1 MAFALPLFLITLSC
15 IVIQPKGIS
24 IGWFACGGAIIAL
37 VLNIV
42 NLSDVMTVVN
52 ITWNATLTLIAI
64 IIISLILD
72 QIGYFEWCALKI
84 TKLAKGSGKRLF
96 FYLLCL
102 GAFVSAT
109 FTNDGTVLILTPI
122 VLSILRQLKLEESYI
137 LPFIMACGFIAD
149 STSLPFVVSNLVNI
163 ISADYFSISFTQYT
177 VAMIIPTIAS
187 FFASCLI
194 LFIFYRKQII
204 KKYDVDELPSAAE
217 VIKDKKLFK
226 ISWFILFILF
236 LGYFSCELLD
246 LPVSIVAGI
255 TAIVFVILAKRS
267 EHVKLAI
274 VIKESPWAIVFFSIG
289 LYVVVYGLQNAGLTN
304 LFASL
309 IEWTSKFG
317 FIVSI
322 IGMGYYSA
330 FLSSLLNNLPA
341 VMIGALSIEH
351 ANVGN
356 IVKEG
361 LIFSN
366 VIGSDLGPK
375 ITPIGSL
382 ATLIWMHILK
392 KKGVNVSWGMYFK
405 HGIILTIPVL
415 FFTLLSLSIWLLII

>member
-122 VLSILRQLKLEESYI
+122 VLSILRQLKLKETYI

-163 ISADYFSISFTQYT
+163 ISAEYFSISFTQYT

-194 LFIFYRKQII
+194 LFIYYRKQII
-204 KKYDVDELPSAAE
+204 KKYEVDELPSAAE

-236 LGYFSCELLD
+236 LGYFSCELFD

-304 LFASL
+304 LFSSL

-317 FIVSI
+317 FIVSV

-330 FLSSLLNNLPA
+330 LLSSLLNNLPA